1 MLKIKNHMGPSVTIR
16 HRKYVYKTLIFTY
29 IESYFFTFKKNL
41 PFHKTYICLLH
52 VYDNISILK
61 ITYALDNNVLIWRR
75 SKLQPESLRWSG
87 THEIEIVSVN

>member
-1 MLKIKNHMGPSVTIR
+1 M
-16 HRKYVYKTLIFTY
+16 
-29 IESYFFTFKKNL
+29 
-41 PFHKTYICLLH
+41 
-52 VYDNISILK
+52 YDNISILK